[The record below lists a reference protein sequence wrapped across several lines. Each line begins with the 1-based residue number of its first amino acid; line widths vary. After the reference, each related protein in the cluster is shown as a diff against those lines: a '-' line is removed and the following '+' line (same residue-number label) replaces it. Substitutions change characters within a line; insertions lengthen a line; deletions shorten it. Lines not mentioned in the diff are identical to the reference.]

1 MQSQD
6 FALGGLPPAPC
17 EWPKPHLP
25 MSLHLL
31 VTGEK
36 EGADCFLS
44 EGRSCLMDFC
54 VLPVLCWVALAPHSQ
69 GPVATH
75 LGEGNASGPAGEA
88 EESRQPQAG
97 PEPACTLGVSIG
109 ICLGTSKGKRA
120 RRL

>member
-6 FALGGLPPAPC
+6 FALGGLSPAPC

-25 MSLHLL
+25 MSLRLL

-54 VLPVLCWVALAPHSQ
+54 MPPVLCWVAL
-69 GPVATH
+69 GLVAMQ

-88 EESRQPQAG
+88 EESRRPQGQGLLSA
-97 PEPACTLGVSIG
+97 PWV
-109 ICLGTSKGKRA
+109 
-120 RRL
+120 

>member
-6 FALGGLPPAPC
+6 FALGGLSPAPC

-25 MSLHLL
+25 TSLHLL

-54 VLPVLCWVALAPHSQ
+54 MPPVLCWVALAPHSQ
-69 GPVATH
+69 GPMATH
-75 LGEGNASGPAGEA
+75 LGEWNASGPAGEA
-88 EESRQPQAG
+88 EESRQPQGQGLLSA
-97 PEPACTLGVSIG
+97 PWV
-109 ICLGTSKGKRA
+109 
-120 RRL
+120 